1 MAGSSLQ
8 LEGIEVHAAVFR
20 WRMDDREGAGSYQLW
35 VRDEP
40 AAA

>member
-1 MAGSSLQ
+1 MHVA
-8 LEGIEVHAAVFR
+8 IFR
-20 WRMDDREGAGSYQLW
+20 WRMEDREGAGAYELW